1 MAGIWL
7 KLSSLI
13 CLGRRSEVHV
23 LPLPFLLRLIN
34 RLGIVFIMALNAQ
47 RPPDTL
53 PVDPKQVA
61 ADVETLHSAAK
72 KREEVRLLT
81 TLW

>member
-1 MAGIWL
+1 MEAV
-7 KLSSLI
+7 KSDLS
-13 CLGRRSEVHV
+13 GKTERSTC
-23 LPLPFLLRLIN
+23 PSIASSPTLIN
-34 RLGIVFIMALNAQ
+34 TPGIVFIVALNAQ